1 MVSVLD
7 NLLLINDDFKM
18 IEDLCNKLNILSLLN
33 NMPEQLSGGER
44 QRISIVRA
52 LLQSPNIILADEPTA
67 SLDSINSKKVAHT
80 IAQLRCNE
88 RIIIVATHES
98 CFDELADEIIHLGYG
113 IVDDVI
119 HNAVPSPTPK
129 EDTHEKNKTEQPMT
143 LNEFRY
149 AVSRNPK
156 ILDLSNLMPMVLA
169 FLLILIILT
178 LQSNFDAEY
187 LRIMR
192 TAYPMDYIIFDQY
205 EFDAFSNKE
214 QLKIYKKIIAK
225 DNNINAY
232 HLLDEE
238 DSVLSIE
245 GIVEHGVF
253 PENDNEILVTKEF
266 VSYYFDP
273 TLEENSIIGKKID
286 FGGMILTIS
295 GILTDLDES
304 WAQKI
309 INCDIYYR
317 RDIANNAIFIPYSTI
332 EKIGTT
338 VESQYIAC
346 VYDGLSQ
353 NKDILEEIASIMP
366 NSNPNQFY
374 DYIRDAQATL
384 NGVTIII
391 MIILLVGFSIAC
403 IFMISIIQ
411 TELFYR
417 KRELGY
423 LQIFGLQKKRVL
435 QLVFIEYVA
444 RIVVAFVIA
453 LFSFCIFALIY
464 SIMNQTVLSFNL
476 FATSTIIGF
485 LWVVYLMTAYFTIN
499 SFLQQPIIKLIAS

>member
-1 MVSVLD
+1 M
-7 NLLLINDDFKM
+7 
-18 IEDLCNKLNILSLLN
+18 
-33 NMPEQLSGGER
+33 
-44 QRISIVRA
+44 
-52 LLQSPNIILADEPTA
+52 
-67 SLDSINSKKVAHT
+67 
-80 IAQLRCNE
+80 
-88 RIIIVATHES
+88 
-98 CFDELADEIIHLGYG
+98 
-113 IVDDVI
+113 
-119 HNAVPSPTPK
+119 
-129 EDTHEKNKTEQPMT
+129 
-143 LNEFRY
+143 
-149 AVSRNPK
+149 
-156 ILDLSNLMPMVLA
+156 
-169 FLLILIILT
+169 
-178 LQSNFDAEY
+178 
-187 LRIMR
+187 
-192 TAYPMDYIIFDQY
+192 
-205 EFDAFSNKE
+205 
-214 QLKIYKKIIAK
+214 
-225 DNNINAY
+225 
-232 HLLDEE
+232 
-238 DSVLSIE
+238 
-245 GIVEHGVF
+245 
-253 PENDNEILVTKEF
+253 
-266 VSYYFDP
+266 
-273 TLEENSIIGKKID
+273 
-286 FGGMILTIS
+286 
-295 GILTDLDES
+295 
-304 WAQKI
+304 
-309 INCDIYYR
+309 
-317 RDIANNAIFIPYSTI
+317 
-332 EKIGTT
+332 
-338 VESQYIAC
+338 ESQYIAC